1 MNNSYKRFAY
11 FYDEVTSE
19 LEYDLWL
26 EFIEPYLKKNDKVL
40 DLACGSGT
48 FATMLKLAGY
58 NSYGLDL
65 SEEIIEIA
73 NEKRKINHLDI
84 PFYVMDMTTFRLD
97 EKFDMITCFFDS
109 VNFLDN
115 KSKIKK
121 MLDMVYKH
129 LNNDGYFIFDIAS
142 KTLFNEYDKNEI
154 HKDYETFYL
163 DWVTNKINDNT
174 LKHNIKIKDVDDTF
188 EENYYEYFYDIKDV
202 LDKRFKVIKIAGD
215 FNDDLDIEDERI
227 LIVLQKHP

>member
-115 KSKIKK
+115 KSKISSCNKFA
-121 MLDMVYKH
+121 
-129 LNNDGYFIFDIAS
+129 NNNNS
-142 KTLFNEYDKNEI
+142 EKSSPTCSCKTLNSSSGSN
-154 HKDYETFYL
+154 
-163 DWVTNKINDNT
+163 
-174 LKHNIKIKDVDDTF
+174 
-188 EENYYEYFYDIKDV
+188 
-202 LDKRFKVIKIAGD
+202 
-215 FNDDLDIEDERI
+215 
-227 LIVLQKHP
+227 